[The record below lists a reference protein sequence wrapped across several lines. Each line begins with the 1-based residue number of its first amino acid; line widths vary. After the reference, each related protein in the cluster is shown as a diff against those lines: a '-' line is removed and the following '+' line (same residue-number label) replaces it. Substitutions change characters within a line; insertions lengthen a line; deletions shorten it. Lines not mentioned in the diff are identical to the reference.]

1 MPCGCQKI
9 EIRPQPVMTDDMK
22 NEKQKM
28 NDRLEKIIRIAL
40 EIRDGSLNPNW
51 TSDDIE
57 AWDSVGHLNLILE
70 LEKEFGVKFEIEE
83 MFDLEKLGDIEK
95 ILKKKKTL

>member
-1 MPCGCQKI
+1 
-9 EIRPQPVMTDDMK
+9 
-22 NEKQKM
+22 M
-28 NDRLEKIIRIAL
+28 NDRLEKIIRVAFKIK
-40 EIRDGSLNPNW
+40 DGSLDLNW

-83 MFDLEKLGDIEK
+83 MFDLVKLGDIET
-95 ILKKKKTL
+95 ILEMKKAL